1 MGKVLLG
8 MVEAVQQDILSCL
21 NIGQCVE
28 VLEVSYDVDFFSNA
42 LDFKIVAIH
51 WIKFRENLP
60 LRYDVINHCSCELL
74 T

>member
-28 VLEVSYDVDFFSNA
+28 VLEVSYDVDFF
-42 LDFKIVAIH
+42 FQ
-51 WIKFRENLP
+51 
-60 LRYDVINHCSCELL
+60 CSGF
-74 T
+74 